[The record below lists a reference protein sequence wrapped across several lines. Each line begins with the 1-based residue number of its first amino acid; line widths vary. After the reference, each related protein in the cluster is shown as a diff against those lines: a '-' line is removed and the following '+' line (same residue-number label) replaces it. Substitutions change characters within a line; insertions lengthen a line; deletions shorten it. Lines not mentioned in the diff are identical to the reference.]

1 MKKNRLKS
9 GFTLLELLVA
19 LALLVIIVG
28 LSAYLYARAARLRKL
43 ITYQNEVQ
51 NTLNSMITEI
61 SYGSRNTIGLEFAH
75 NIKNDP
81 QNAFYE
87 LAFYDRTKGETVF
100 YLISP
105 GMNSEIPSTP
115 PTTDT
120 DTTLWQAKSNSAG
133 TPARNSRLWKLID
146 ANKSIVLDSGSE
158 FTYYGQTNSGLH
170 EINSEVLPDTC
181 VAVKITLKGKTTD
194 PSLKTRP
201 VITTTILARIKNKL
215 PF

>member
-105 GMNSEIPSTP
+105 GMNSEIT
-115 PTTDT
+115 T

-133 TPARNSRLWKLID
+133 TPARNSGLWKLID
-146 ANKSIVLDSGSE
+146 ANKSIVLDSGSG

>member
-105 GMNSEIPSTP
+105 GMNSEIT
-115 PTTDT
+115 T

-133 TPARNSRLWKLID
+133 TPARNSGLWKLID
-146 ANKSIVLDSGSE
+146 ANKSIVLDSGSG

-181 VAVKITLKGKTTD
+181 VVAGRQRLLKGIEECRKRGAHQQRLRD
-194 PSLKTRP
+194 QVR
-201 VITTTILARIKNKL
+201 
-215 PF
+215 